1 MPVRSTITKF
11 LTSPAKVAR
20 ALDWKKAAS
29 VLSLHIGKD
38 SIDLAV
44 TSHPS
49 STGDE
54 EIILPLPSIPLKCEV
69 QDNKKK
75 LKPAVLSE
83 LATIVDKFDV
93 CGMVVSWPLQKEG
106 WCGAPCGRV
115 LHTLDQIS
123 RDASI
128 VSSSRPVCLWDG
140 HHFHSNED
148 EWGRSAIYAKVSEKQ
163 VHIASKEQYKDEGSL
178 AAEIAQDY
186 LRHHWPDLCV
196 PDKNSNEADDSWS
209 GKKTQATAI
218 DISWLDSYDDTAT
231 YSKACF

>member
-1 MPVRSTITKF
+1 MPVRSSITKF

-54 EIILPLPSIPLKCEV
+54 EIILPLPSIPMKCEYL
-69 QDNKKK
+69 DNQKV
-75 LKPAVLSE
+75 LKPGVLKE
-83 LATIVDKFDV
+83 LSNIVDKFDV
-93 CGMVVSWPLQKEG
+93 CGMVVSWPVQKEG

-115 LHTLDQIS
+115 LHTLDQIAS
-123 RDASI
+123 ESSI
-128 VSSSRPVCLWDG
+128 VSAARPVCLWDG
-140 HHFHSNED
+140 HHFHSSED
-148 EWGRSAIYAKVSEKQ
+148 EWGRTALYAKASKKD
-163 VHIASKEQYKDEGSL
+163 VHLASKEQYKDEGSL

-186 LRHHWPDLCV
+186 LRHYWPDLYTG
-196 PDKNSNEADDSWS
+196 DNADWS
-209 GKKTQATAI
+209 GKTEATSI
-218 DISWLDSYDDTAT
+218 DISWLDAYEDTAT
-231 YSKACF
+231 YSKACS